1 MLSAESELKK
11 EGGINVFHGMT
22 FYSRKDFGSTPDPQT
37 IRRRTWEDW
46 HIIPTTM
53 PIIARS
59 RPKTNYQSTYA
70 AQGGIDM
77 TDAVLGYPVYER
89 REGSWEFSII
99 NSYVDINGQTV
110 RTLQSDLLITKMMEI
125 INGQPL
131 YMILDDDPNFY
142 YYGRFWIEDVKRS
155 ETLTGI
161 VIKYSLNPWKVSKI
175 PLQFM
180 RSEQSKYLY
189 LWNDIY
195 LGTDRYE
202 AMYNVAPAETPQP
215 KFIVDVAG
223 TVGFYVPGHLPSF
236 VVLKIEG
243 SATTSAGEIA
253 IIYNGKTY
261 QPSISDS
268 FLTCEISMSVINRYV
283 QITNLA
289 VNTSITLLGDWGD
302 F

>member
-1 MLSAESELKK
+1 MLLAESELKK

-22 FYSRKDFGSTPDPQT
+22 FYSRKDFGSTPGPQT

-59 RPKTNYQSTYA
+59 HPKTNYQSTYA

-223 TVGFYVPGHLPSF
+223 TVGFYVPGHLPSL

-243 SATTSAGEIA
+243 SATASAGEIA

-268 FLTCEISMSVINRYV
+268 VLTCEISMSVTDRYV

>member
-1 MLSAESELKK
+1 
-11 EGGINVFHGMT
+11 
-22 FYSRKDFGSTPDPQT
+22 
-37 IRRRTWEDW
+37 
-46 HIIPTTM
+46 
-53 PIIARS
+53 
-59 RPKTNYQSTYA
+59 
-70 AQGGIDM
+70 M

-89 REGSWEFSII
+89 REGSWEFSIV

-161 VIKYSLNPWKVSKI
+161 VIKYSLNPWKISTT

-180 RSEQSKYLY
+180 HSEQSKYLY

-202 AMYNVAPAETPQP
+202 AMYNIAPAETTQP
-215 KFIVDVAG
+215 KFVVDVAG
-223 TVGFYVPGHLPSF
+223 TVGFYVPGHLPSS

-268 FLTCEISMSVINRYV
+268 VLTCEISMSVINRYV